1 MLCAR
6 SIPRDDASIDPQRVL
21 VCLHVGWDKR
31 NELSNIYAE
40 PSVFVLYTVSHL
52 YYVSYREEKSLC
64 DDKSFVNALGVLIRY

>member
-1 MLCAR
+1 MRCCALDRYIEMMHR
-6 SIPRDDASIDPQRVL
+6 SILNV
-21 VCLHVGWDKR
+21 HVGWYKR

-40 PSVFVLYTVSHL
+40 PSMFVLYTVSRL